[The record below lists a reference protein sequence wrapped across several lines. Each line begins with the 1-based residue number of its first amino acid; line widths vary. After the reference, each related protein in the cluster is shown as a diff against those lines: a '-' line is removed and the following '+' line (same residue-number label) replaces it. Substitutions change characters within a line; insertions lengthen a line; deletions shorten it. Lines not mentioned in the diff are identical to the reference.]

1 MSAFDDLA
9 TSPTV
14 DRLPPHSTEAE
25 QGVLGCC
32 MWDPNN
38 CIPEA
43 MGTVSSET
51 FYDLRHKTI
60 YDAMGAMYE
69 EKITVD
75 IIALR
80 QKLKDDNHL
89 DSIGGVAYLNALQDS
104 VPSPANLPYYLTI
117 VKDKAMLRKVIHSC
131 TSIVSAVYE
140 SEGEV
145 DAILESVEETMLAVS
160 VMRTSPESSSIKEL
174 VRKVINNIEAAHAR
188 KGELKGIGTGFP
200 DVDRATGGLH
210 PTDLVILGARTSMG
224 KSSLGMNI
232 VSHVTCDLK
241 EACAVFTLEM
251 SGEQLVERMMCA
263 DARVNMRLIND
274 GMLVDRDFPK
284 LTKAAGRLSNA
295 PIYVDETGSM
305 TLLKLR
311 SLARQYVTRDKVKVI
326 VIDYIQLLYW
336 DGGQTKFSNRNEE
349 LTRIAG
355 ALKQMAKDMNVTF
368 LVLCQLN
375 RDADKG
381 GGQPQL
387 HHLKDCGA
395 IEEAADGIWLIYD
408 DDPKQEDENDEQ
420 KRMLKIAKQRT
431 GPAPCYCPLI
441 FKKSL
446 IKFETRS
453 RIDEGDVPI

>member
-1 MSAFDDLA
+1 MNEPADHIA
-9 TSPTV
+9 GV
-14 DRLPPHSTEAE
+14 DRLPPHSVEAE

-32 MWDPNN
+32 LWDPNN
-38 CIPEA
+38 CIPESL
-43 MGTVSSET
+43 GVVNSET
-51 FYDLRHKTI
+51 FYDLRHRTI
-60 YDAMGAMYE
+60 FDATSALYE
-69 EKITVD
+69 SKVTVD
-75 IIALR
+75 IIAMR
-80 QKLKDDNHL
+80 QHLKNEGNL
-89 DSIGGVAYLNALQDS
+89 DLIGGVQYLNLLQDC
-104 VPSPANLPYYLTI
+104 VPSPANLSYYLTI
-117 VKDKAMLRKVIHSC
+117 IKEKAMLRKVIQSC
-131 TSIVSAVYE
+131 AGIVSMIY
-140 SEGEV
+140 SHEGQVDEV
-145 DAILESVEETMLAVS
+145 FESVEETMVALS
-160 VMRTSPESSSIKEL
+160 VMRTNPEQSTIKEI
-174 VRKVINNIEAAHAR
+174 VRRVIDNIDEAHTR
-188 KGELKGIGTGFP
+188 KGALKGIGTGFP
-200 DVDRATGGLH
+200 DIDRATGGLH
-210 PTDLVILGARTSMG
+210 PTDFVVLGARTSMG

-232 VSHVTCDLK
+232 VSHVSCELN
-241 EACAVFTLEM
+241 EPVAVFTLEM

-295 PIYVDETGSM
+295 PIYVDETGGM

-311 SLARQYVTRDKVKVI
+311 SLARQYVTRDKVKLI

-336 DGGQTKFSNRNEE
+336 DGGQTRFSNRNEE

-355 ALKQMAKDMNVTF
+355 TLKQMAKDMNVTF

-408 DDPKQEDENDEQ
+408 DDPKQEPENDNQ
-420 KRMLKIAKQRT
+420 RRMLKIAKQRT
-431 GPAPCYCPLI
+431 GPAPCYCPLMFI
-441 FKKSL
+441 KSL

-453 RIDEGDVPI
+453 KIEDEDVPI